1 MALYR
6 YVSYSYMCVCVRS
19 ISLLSHHS
27 FWYGTYSVKQCS
39 TLLNKKSKLI
49 LLWYS
54 LIVRSQGKGS
64 Y

>member
-1 MALYR
+1 MALCR
-6 YVSYSYMCVCVRS
+6 YVSYSYMCVCV
-19 ISLLSHHS
+19 LFHS
-27 FWYGTYSVKQCS
+27 CPVIPSGNGTYSVKQCS
-39 TLLNKKSKLI
+39 TLLNMKSKLI